1 MRVTSLAFTQPSGV
15 TTHRFEKRSCGLS
28 PGLGSALLPVFDERR
43 RGRRLHLE
51 RRVSERLADAFDCGR
66 RLGRHP

>member
-28 PGLGSALLPVFDERR
+28 P
-43 RGRRLHLE
+43 
-51 RRVSERLADAFDCGR
+51 VSERVADAFDCGR